1 MYDSVQ
7 IRKTFIQTG
16 MFMIMMIN
24 VHCTRTLFSEIFFFQ
39 NSYKFHISES
49 WRVRSSKLIITRWLQ
64 NGQDI

>member
-24 VHCTRTLFSEIFFFQ
+24 VHCTRTLFSEIFFFKTLTNSIFQ
-39 NSYKFHISES
+39 NLGVFEVQS
-49 WRVRSSKLIITRWLQ
+49 
-64 NGQDI
+64 